1 MNEVKQLNI
10 KNAETYR
17 LATEL
22 AELTGESVTAA
33 VTEAVREKIERE
45 RERRAQDREAR
56 IEAMLEI
63 GRRYSRLPDKDTRT
77 ADEILGYDEN
87 GLPT

>member
-1 MNEVKQLNI
+1 MNEIKQLNI
-10 KNAETYR
+10 KNDEAYR

-22 AELTGESVTAA
+22 AQMRGESVTAA
-33 VTEAVREKIERE
+33 VTEALRETVERD
-45 RERRAQDREAR
+45 RRAKERDAR
-56 IEAMLEI
+56 IAEMLEH
-63 GRRYSRLPDKDTRT
+63 GLRYRQLPQRDMRT

>member
-10 KNAETYR
+10 KNAEAYE

-33 VTEAVREKIERE
+33 VTKALREKVERE
-45 RERRAQDREAR
+45 HKLRDRDARLAR
-56 IEAMLEI
+56 IMEL
-63 GRRYSRLPDKDTRT
+63 SRISSSWPDRDTRT
-77 ADEILGYDEN
+77 VEEILGYDEN
-87 GLPT
+87 GLST

>member
-10 KNAETYR
+10 KNAEAYR

-22 AELTGESVTAA
+22 AALTGESVTAA
-33 VTEAVREKIERE
+33 VTEALREKVE

-56 IEAMLEI
+56 IEEMLEH
-63 GRRYSRLPDKDTRT
+63 GRRYRQLPERDTRT

>member
-10 KNAETYR
+10 KNAEAYE
-17 LATEL
+17 LAVEL
-22 AELTGESVTAA
+22 AELRGESVTAA
-33 VTEAVREKIERE
+33 VKQALRETVE
-45 RERRAQDREAR
+45 RERRSKYRDAR
-56 IEAMLEI
+56 IAEMLEH
-63 GRRYSRLPDKDTRT
+63 GLRYRQLPQRDVRT

>member
-10 KNAETYR
+10 KNAEAYE
-17 LATEL
+17 LASEL

-33 VTEAVREKIERE
+33 VTKALREKVERE
-45 RERRAQDREAR
+45 HKLRDRDARLAR
-56 IEAMLEI
+56 IMEL
-63 GRRYSRLPDKDTRT
+63 SRISSSWPDRDTRT
-77 ADEILGYDEN
+77 AEEILGYDEN